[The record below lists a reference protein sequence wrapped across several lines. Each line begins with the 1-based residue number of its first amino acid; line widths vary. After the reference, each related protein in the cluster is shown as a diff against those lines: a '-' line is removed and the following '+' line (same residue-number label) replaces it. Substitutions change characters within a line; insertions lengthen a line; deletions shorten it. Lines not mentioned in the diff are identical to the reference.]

1 MKRTIC
7 VSLLAAVSSACTA
20 SEPTRSEH
28 KPAALFAPPPTLED
42 QAKDAEQGS
51 KPRKEHYSL
60 DPLVGTWTTRLVNV
74 AADGTE
80 SDPHLGNAKIMW
92 VMGDRFLNWD
102 ATLDIGPQ
110 VHETMGYFGYDL
122 NQGEYQLLMISDLT
136 TGMSVAHGRGDIN
149 AKGIRLTI
157 EVVDPTSGA
166 IKRAQ
171 STLRLVDKNHFL
183 LEQLGVD
190 PQGEERIVRRTHY
203 QRRGAS
209 ASP

>member
-1 MKRTIC
+1 MKRHP
-7 VSLLAAVSSACTA
+7 SLSPLCLLRVCT
-20 SEPTRSEH
+20 SEPTRSSR
-28 KPAALFAPPPTLED
+28 PPPSSRRRRSRTKAATPSRGASR
-42 QAKDAEQGS
+42 AK
-51 KPRKEHYSL
+51 HYSL
-60 DPLVGTWTTRLVNV
+60 DPLVGTWTTRFVNV
-74 AADGTE
+74 SADGTE
-80 SDPHLGNAKIMW
+80 RPHLGNAKIM
-92 VMGDRFLNWD
+92 GRGRPLLNGCD
-102 ATLDIGPQ
+102 ARYRAAGARRWATWLS
-110 VHETMGYFGYDL
+110 L
-122 NQGEYQLLMISDLT
+122 NRAEYQLLMISDLT

-171 STLRLVDKNHFL
+171 STLRLVDKNHSL